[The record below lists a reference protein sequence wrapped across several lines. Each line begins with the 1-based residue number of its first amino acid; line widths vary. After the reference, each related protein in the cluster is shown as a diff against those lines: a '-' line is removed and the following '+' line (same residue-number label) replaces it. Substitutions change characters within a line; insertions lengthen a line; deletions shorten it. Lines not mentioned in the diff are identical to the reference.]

1 MILGPF
7 WGPKSIQNEVR
18 DRFGTWLGKKRGP
31 RPPGDA
37 SRRFLRLQDAAR
49 SRLRPKTAPT
59 WPPKTSAAEGFWTS
73 KIGLGPKRPPKTDFS
88 SILDPKTTPKSW
100 NFGPPNDYK
109 IIENRSTIHTNFIE
123 HRCKRELKAKF
134 TNDTNG
140 IRNMHE
146 AWAKFKNDTRN
157 ETRNILGTRFD
168 WCVSNW
174 SSEPGSESRAERC
187 KKFDLIDCDKRELG
201 ATTQKQGQQ
210 HPRWQPIFSRSKL
223 WSRPP
228 QGNSGKSERKQC
240 RDHSS
245 RTNEFDEPWI
255 KDNAAQDV
263 LFCTRMRTMQALV
276 YIYIYIYICIYIYI
290 YIYTNKYIYI
300 YIYISISL

>member
-1 MILGPF
+1 MDQSSQKLAKRWIHD
-7 WGPKSIQNEVR
+7 PKS
-18 DRFGTWLGKKRGP
+18 
-31 RPPGDA
+31 
-37 SRRFLRLQDAAR
+37 S
-49 SRLRPKTAPT
+49 
-59 WPPKTSAAEGFWTS
+59 S
-73 KIGLGPKRPPKTDFS
+73 KWSWI
-88 SILDPKTTPKSW
+88 PKSSRMIK
-100 NFGPPNDYK
+100 K
-109 IIENRSTIHTNFIE
+109 ISESIENRLENRWTIHTNFIE

-276 YIYIYIYICIYIYI
+276 YIYIYIGISRVRRNSLHRLCVHAYTYIHTYIYKQHDGLYSHI
-290 YIYTNKYIYI
+290 PVWELPSDPGFLGSYA
-300 YIYISISL
+300 LPA